1 MTSTHETWPR
11 PRTGSETYWR
21 LLAIGLDP
29 DRSKPELYGVIHE
42 GKVDVPL
49 MADGRILFFTDPARA
64 AALVREYQRDLV
76 ADKTDLEKP
85 FFWCDVAQTLHY
97 LSTGGIDTSAT
108 VVDAVNVLLTL
119 TSAAGATM
127 IDRRRQA
134 LNSIANYC
142 TVNKDLTAY
151 FESEG
156 DHSSRELID
165 AVLWCVGAV
174 VAKARIV

>member
-1 MTSTHETWPR
+1 MIDEHGRDPA
-11 PRTGSETYWR
+11 SETYWR

-29 DRSKPELYGVIHE
+29 DRSTPELYGVIHE
-42 GKVDVPL
+42 GEVDVPL
-49 MADGRILFFTDPARA
+49 MSDGRILFFTDPSRA
-64 AALVREYQRDLV
+64 HAIIREHNNGPV

-85 FFWCDVAQTLHY
+85 FFWCDVAQTLYY
-97 LSTGGIDTSAT
+97 LSAGGIDTSAT
-108 VVDAVNVLLTL
+108 VVNAVNVLLTL
-119 TSAAGATM
+119 TTAAGSTM
-127 IDRRRQA
+127 IDSRRKA
-134 LNSIANYC
+134 LNAIANYC
-142 TVNKDLTAY
+142 TMNTDLTAY